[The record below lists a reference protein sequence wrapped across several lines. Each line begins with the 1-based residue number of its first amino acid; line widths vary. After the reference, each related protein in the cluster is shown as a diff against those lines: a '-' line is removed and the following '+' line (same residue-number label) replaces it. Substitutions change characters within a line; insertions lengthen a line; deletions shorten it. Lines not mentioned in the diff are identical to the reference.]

1 MKAFRYWTWSCF
13 FGWIAVSGG
22 WCEPSPYW
30 RVWTTSD
37 GLVESWSG
45 ALTASP
51 TGRLWVTHGQVKS
64 MSRLDGW
71 SDADRNFVQV
81 YPSPDAAI
89 RVHENSTGQLWSIS
103 LDGLL
108 RYAPERHSW
117 IHYPIPELQ
126 QYTQRISNPANQQ
139 GEDRFIPEGKDPILD
154 DLNGRFIPSKP
165 DRVFLVFP
173 DRLMEYDAQTGKTHF
188 IQESYATT
196 LGEFQS
202 IFPLDNL
209 SYWVAGER
217 GIARLTIP
225 ETATPLNYGW
235 KEYPFPAELGLHRM
249 QYPLAGRDNW
259 VYGVAYSPSHY
270 RRVLVC
276 FNGESWSIRYAEHSH
291 IVRGWPGEDD
301 RIWIEV
307 REEDLSTLILLDSG
321 GAAVEEKNSVLA
333 GIFYDIVT
341 TPGGAFWLATS
352 AGLAR
357 YTPPLWRTP
366 NEVRKIRSRIH
377 AIHED
382 STGRLWFAGQDTLI
396 CLDGENWKT
405 IPMPE
410 GYRSNV
416 SKTRG
421 LVSLPGGALLI
432 GTRSTDSLL
441 LYYPEEERFEIVTY
455 PGTGQINHISP
466 ARDGRVWLETIPYDA
481 PGEFQLQKFDRNDF
495 LTILRSSSQRLGG
508 IRYILE
514 RENGDVW
521 LGGSSHPGL
530 ARIQN
535 GQVEFIGEREGFAGS
550 GVFCI
555 HERPSGSILF
565 GDRDRLIEYDGEKWT
580 VLRSHL
586 DRVNAI
592 FTEKDGTLWV
602 ASGTGLHRYQ
612 NDSWVTYTAED
623 GLPVSF
629 IYSVHQDRQGRLW
642 TGTAQGLSLYYPEG
656 DREPPETFIRSE
668 ENLKETPPGGNVRFL
683 VSGVDKWKQTNEQR
697 LLYSYKMD
705 DGPWTAFQP
714 DRIATFNGLKAGPHT
729 FQARAMDINRNVDPI
744 PAVLEFEV
752 LLSWYWETGF
762 LTVAALGILAILA
775 LIGYAI
781 QRHFTL
787 ERLVKTRT
795 ADLSLAYEKL
805 ENEFAERQR
814 LEAESLKIRDQEQRR
829 IGQDLHDGLIQHLTG
844 IAYIS
849 KWLEKRLGSQS
860 LPERENASEI
870 AHEIHRAIRE
880 TEEIARGLNPIV
892 LETDGLAEALQ
903 ELAIRTETLF
913 SIRCEFR
920 GLDRGFSLED
930 KNTSLQLYR
939 IAQECIHNAI
949 RHGKAQRIEID
960 LAQQDERIVLTIAD
974 NGSGFFDPAE
984 SRPGMGLHIMKHR
997 ARTIGAD
1004 LTIHLIPDGG
1014 TRVTC
1019 ILPRNRK

>member
-1 MKAFRYWTWSCF
+1 MKAFRYWMLMCF
-13 FGWIAVSGG
+13 FGWIAVPGG
-22 WCEPSPYW
+22 WSEPSPYW

-45 ALTASP
+45 ALTVSP
-51 TGRLWVTHGQVKS
+51 AGRLWVTHGQVKS

-71 SDADRNFVQV
+71 SDADRNFVHV
-81 YPSPDAAI
+81 YPSPAAAI
-89 RVHENSTGQLWSIS
+89 RVYENTAGQFWSIS
-103 LDGLL
+103 TDGLL
-108 RYAPERHSW
+108 RYDPEQQTW

-126 QYTQRISNPANQQ
+126 QYSQRISNPANQQ

-154 DLNGRFIPSKP
+154 DLNGRFIPSAP

-173 DRLMEYDAQTGKTHF
+173 DRLMEYDAQTGKTLS
-188 IQESYATT
+188 IQESYATS
-196 LGEFQS
+196 LGEFQT
-202 IFPLDNL
+202 IFP
-209 SYWVAGER
+209 AGDHSFWISGDR
-217 GIARLTIP
+217 GIARLSIP
-225 ETATPLNYGW
+225 KTVPAFDYEW
-235 KEYPFPAELGLHRM
+235 KEYPFPVELGL
-249 QYPLAGRDNW
+249 QGLQFPLAGRGNR

-270 RRVLVC
+270 RRVLVY

-291 IVRGWPGEDD
+291 IVRGWPGDED

-321 GAAVEEKNSVLA
+321 GTAVEEKNSVLA

-341 TPGGAFWLATS
+341 TPEGAFWLATS

-366 NEVRKIRSRIH
+366 NEVRKIRSRVH
-377 AIHED
+377 AILED
-382 STGRLWFAGQDTLI
+382 NDGRLWFAGQDQLI
-396 CLDGENWKT
+396 CLDEGNWKI
-405 IPMPE
+405 IPLPE
-410 GYRSNV
+410 GYRSSV
-416 SKTRG
+416 SMTRG

-441 LYYPEEERFEIVTY
+441 LYYPEEERFEIVPY
-455 PGTGQINHISP
+455 PGTGRVNHISP
-466 ARDGRVWLETIPYDA
+466 ARDGSAWLEILSNDA
-481 PGEFQLQKFDRNDF
+481 SDVFQLDRYDGRRFQAAETGSREN
-495 LTILRSSSQRLGG
+495 LGG

-514 RENGDVW
+514 RENGDIW

-530 ARIQN
+530 ARFRNRQ
-535 GQVEFIGEREGFAGS
+535 FSLIGERDGFMGS

-555 HERPSGSILF
+555 HERPIGSILF

-580 VLRSHL
+580 ILRSHL

-592 FTEKDGTLWV
+592 YTERDGTMWV

-629 IYSVHQDRQGRLW
+629 IYSVYQDRRGRLW
-642 TGTAQGLSLYYPEG
+642 AGTAQGLSLYHPER

-714 DRIATFNGLKAGPHT
+714 DRIAAFNGLEAGPHT
-729 FQARAMDINRNVDPI
+729 FQARAMDINQNVDPV

-762 LTVAALGILAILA
+762 LTVAAIGILSILA

-849 KWLEKRLGSQS
+849 KWLEKRLGSLM

-870 AHEIHRAIRE
+870 AHEIHQAIRE

-892 LETDGLAEALQ
+892 LETDGLAEALH
-903 ELAIRTETLF
+903 ELAIRTENLF
-913 SIRCEFR
+913 SIRCEFH
-920 GLDRGFSLED
+920 GLDGGFTLED

-960 LAQQDERIVLTIAD
+960 LAQKEKRVVLTITD
-974 NGSGFFDPAE
+974 NGTGFFDPEE
-984 SRPGMGLHIMKHR
+984 SRPGMGLPIMKHR
-997 ARTIGAD
+997 AGTIGAD
-1004 LTIHLIPDGG
+1004 LTIHPIPDGG

-1019 ILPRNRK
+1019 ILQRH